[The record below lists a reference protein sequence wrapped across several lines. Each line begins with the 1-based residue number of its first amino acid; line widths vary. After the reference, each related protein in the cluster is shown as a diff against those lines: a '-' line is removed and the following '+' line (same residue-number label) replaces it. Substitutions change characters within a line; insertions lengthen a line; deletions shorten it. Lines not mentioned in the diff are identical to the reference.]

1 MADPQPL
8 PFPPTLPS
16 APIETLT
23 RVLDTVFEPSV
34 PLHTLSLP
42 ILRSTPFQSYPD
54 LIAAIGVQ
62 LIDLLESSS
71 TSDTEWLDKILGAHP
86 RLGEKKVESALSRG
100 EQAAMEAAE
109 KGGEGG
115 QGDGGDENQEEVG
128 RELARLNERY
138 EEVFP
143 GLRYVYAD
151 RFLAGEGKQGWV
163 LLATANSGLCRVFV
177 NGRSRQVIMEDM
189 RKRIERGDIMAE
201 RREAIRVSS
210 YSALSLNIGG
220 VPWVGIYADDF
231 GRLCARSLLI
241 EPGRLARRYTPAECR
256 VSSMGPLWNEYF
268 DVVAFSY
275 ATILNV
281 IRRLQRWKILTSIR
295 LCFFTTTPAHA
306 RYNSEFSE
314 KSSIHPNISILPTHP
329 TSSYPIESGSGN
341 QSNNSLSAEHNILN
355 L

>member
-23 RVLDTVFEPSV
+23 RVLDTLFEPSV

-54 LIAAIGVQ
+54 LIAAVGVQ

-109 KGGEGG
+109 KSGGGV
-115 QGDGGDENQEEVG
+115 QGDGGDGDQEEVG
-128 RELARLNERY
+128 RELARLNGHY

-151 RFLAGEGKQGWV
+151 RFLAGKGKQG
-163 LLATANSGLCRVFV
+163 VFV

-189 RKRIERGDIMAE
+189 KKRIKRGDVMAE
-201 RREAIRVSS
+201 RREAIR
-210 YSALSLNIGG
+210 AMCEIAADRAGKIGEE
-220 VPWVGIYADDF
+220 IY
-231 GRLCARSLLI
+231 
-241 EPGRLARRYTPAECR
+241 
-256 VSSMGPLWNEYF
+256 
-268 DVVAFSY
+268 
-275 ATILNV
+275 
-281 IRRLQRWKILTSIR
+281 TS
-295 LCFFTTTPAHA
+295 
-306 RYNSEFSE
+306 
-314 KSSIHPNISILPTHP
+314 
-329 TSSYPIESGSGN
+329 
-341 QSNNSLSAEHNILN
+341 
-355 L
+355 